1 MEATFPLHY
10 AGSVWYWQQLQQ
22 HREII
27 FDRHH
32 FFQKQSY
39 HNRCYIAGP
48 NGKQLLTIPTAGS
61 HFKRPLIEI
70 EISYSE
76 PWQKI
81 HWNAIKTAYGSSPF
95 FEYYDYLLQPFYEKQ
110 VRFLADFNLQLTQW
124 LMQQLKLK
132 PAYRLSETPAL
143 PPLENDYRTIFT
155 AKKEP
160 EISFKR
166 YPQVFEQKHGFIPNL
181 SVLDTLFNQGP
192 AALDFIK

>member
-1 MEATFPLHY
+1 MEAVFPLHY
-10 AGSVWYWQQLQQ
+10 AGSVWYWQQLLP
-22 HREII
+22 HPEII

-48 NGKQLLTIPTAGS
+48 NGKQALTIPTRGS
-61 HFKRPLIEI
+61 NFKRPFYEV

-76 PWQKI
+76 PWQKM

-95 FEYYDYLLQPFYEKQ
+95 FEYYDYLLEPFYRQQ
-110 VRFLADFNLQLTQW
+110 VQFLADFNLQFTQW

-132 PAYRLSETPAL
+132 PDYRQSESVILTPA
-143 PPLENDYRTIFT
+143 ENDYRAVFN

-160 EISFKR
+160 PVSFKR
-166 YPQVFEQKHGFIPNL
+166 YPQVFEHKCGFIPNL
-181 SVLDTLFNQGP
+181 SVLDALFNEGP
-192 AALDFIK
+192 AASGFIM

>member
-1 MEATFPLHY
+1 MEAIFPLHY
-10 AGSVWYWQQLQQ
+10 AGSVWYWKQLAVYPQV
-22 HREII
+22 I
-27 FDRHH
+27 FDRHY

-39 HNRCYIAGP
+39 HNRCHIAGP

-61 HFKRPLIEI
+61 HFKKPFNEV

-81 HWNAIKTAYGSSPF
+81 HWNAIKAAYGSSPF
-95 FEYYDYLLQPFYEKQ
+95 FEHYDYLLEPFYQKQ
-110 VRFLADFNLQLTQW
+110 VRFLADFNLLFTQW

-132 PAYRLSETPAL
+132 PHYSLSESVISHPAL
-143 PPLENDYRTIFT
+143 NDYRTVFT

-160 EISFKR
+160 LISFKR
-166 YPQVFEQKHGFIPNL
+166 YPQVFEHKYGFIPNL

-192 AALDFIK
+192 AAIDFIK